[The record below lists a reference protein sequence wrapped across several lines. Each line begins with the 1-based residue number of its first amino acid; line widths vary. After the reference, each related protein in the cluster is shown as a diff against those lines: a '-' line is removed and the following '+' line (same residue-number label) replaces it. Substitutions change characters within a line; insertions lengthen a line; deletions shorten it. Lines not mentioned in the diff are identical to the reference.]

1 MGIITIF
8 IIAFALGID
17 SFSVCIGVGMCGISK
32 RKIYTTSLLVAFF
45 HVVMPL
51 LGMFI
56 GHLVGDYIGEL
67 AEVFG
72 ALVLFIIGAYYL
84 ISYLKDLLSKKK
96 ISCMSADQS
105 LLDKPFG
112 ALILAI
118 SVSIDAL
125 AVGFGLG
132 ALGMDVILTVLI
144 MGGVTGCMT
153 YAGLI
158 LGRKLGRSFGDHA
171 ELLGAILLIG
181 IGIYFLLY

>member
-1 MGIITIF
+1 MGVITIF

-17 SFSVCIGVGMCGISK
+17 AFSVCIGIGMCGISK
-32 RKIYTTSLLVAFF
+32 KKVYTTSLLVAFF

-56 GHLVGDYIGEL
+56 GHMVGDYIGEL
-67 AEVFG
+67 ADVFG

-84 ISYLKDLLSKKK
+84 ITYLKEMTKKSK
-96 ISCMSADQS
+96 ISCLHTDQS

-112 ALILAI
+112 VLLLAV

-125 AVGFGLG
+125 AVGFGVG
-132 ALGMDVILTVLI
+132 ALGMNIILTVLI
-144 MGGVTGCMT
+144 MGFVTGCMT

-158 LGRKLGRSFGDHA
+158 LGKKLSRSFGDYA
-171 ELLGAILLIG
+171 ELMGAILLIG
-181 IGIYFLLY
+181 IGIYFLVY